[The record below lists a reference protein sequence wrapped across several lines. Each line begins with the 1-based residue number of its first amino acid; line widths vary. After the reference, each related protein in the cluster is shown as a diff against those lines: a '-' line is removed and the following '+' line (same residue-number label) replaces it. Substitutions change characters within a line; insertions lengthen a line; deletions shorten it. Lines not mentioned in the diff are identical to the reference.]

1 MFLEFIEFLILRPN
15 LLADEKLLRFM
26 KNLPKQK
33 SHKSY
38 SLRIDL
44 DWDKI
49 PSFPANMLYFCILA
63 YVFILAIRQ
72 FFIFYGVLLSN
83 QSDKMAKHSIN
94 SSFVC
99 FVICSWQCQHTISSQ
114 T

>member
-49 PSFPANMLYFCILA
+49 LLFPSNMLYFCILA

-72 FFIFYGVLLSN
+72 FFIFYVVLLSN
-83 QSDKMAKHSIN
+83 QSDKMAKHSLRSVTYLFLYPSTYIQLIASN
-94 SSFVC
+94 
-99 FVICSWQCQHTISSQ
+99 
-114 T
+114 